1 VDGSQK
7 QFDGSRGQ
15 LDCDLRRASDFHAVL
30 LAMMAHDLRQ
40 PLQVIQGSY
49 ERLAHG
55 LDVRAGVEY
64 VRRGTRAVAQVSEQ
78 LDLLVDALRHHQ
90 RGLNIEPMPLALGP
104 LLIGLYGDHAEIA
117 RRKNIELRVLRT
129 SVMILSDT
137 VLLHGILR
145 NLLQNALKFTPEG
158 GCVLVGCRRR
168 GRELRIEVRDTGIGM
183 PPEQVSKAFDAFQ
196 RLDSTVADGL
206 GLGLFV
212 VRRAANLLG
221 HRLDVR
227 SALGGGS
234 TFAVIATVASN

>member
-1 VDGSQK
+1 VDGSQT
-7 QFDGSRGQ
+7 QIDDSGGQ
-15 LDCDLRRASDFHAVL
+15 RACDFRRASDFHAVL
-30 LAMMAHDLRQ
+30 LAMAAHDLRQ

-55 LDVRAGVEY
+55 LGVQASVEY
-64 VRRGTRAVAQVSEQ
+64 VRRGERAVVQLSEQ

-90 RGLNIEPMPLALGP
+90 RGLKIEPMPLALAP
-104 LLIGLYGDHAEIA
+104 LLMGLDGDHAELA
-117 RRKNIELRVLRT
+117 LRKNIEVRVLRT
-129 SVMILSDT
+129 SAMILSDT

-145 NLLQNALKFTPEG
+145 NLLWNALKFTPEG
-158 GCVLVGCRRR
+158 GRVLVGCRRR
-168 GRELRIEVRDTGIGM
+168 GRELRIEVRDNGIGM

-196 RLDSTVADGL
+196 RLDSTLADGL

-234 TFAVIATVASN
+234 TFAVIAEVASN